1 MKKLAKKIVLL
12 LIALLS
18 VSQLM
23 AQSGLKVMSL
33 NAKTGEIA
41 TKDMFVRTIRAERPD
56 IIAFQE
62 IDYFTDREGNFR
74 KKDMIMELAE
84 ELGMFPYFGKAINY
98 RNGEYGNAILS
109 RYPLIECG
117 NVILPAPSGSKEQ
130 RVCTWGMVQL
140 PSGEKLIMGSVH
152 LDNSTTAI
160 RIQQINALKEFAS
173 SKQNIPLMV
182 CGDFNVGADG
192 EEIVT
197 GMATFDRHCTDAPT
211 WKSLSSSSTAKL
223 DYIFSFPK
231 GAVSGSDYRIVSE
244 ATLSDHWPI
253 VVKITLNK

>member
-1 MKKLAKKIVLL
+1 MKKRTQKIILL

-18 VSQLM
+18 ASPLM
-23 AQSGLKVMSL
+23 AQSVLKVMSL
-33 NAKTGEIA
+33 NAKSGEIA
-41 TKDMFVRTIRAERPD
+41 TRDMFVRTIRAERPD

-62 IDYFTDREGNFR
+62 IDYFTDRAGNFV
-74 KKDMIMELAE
+74 KKDMIMELAD

-109 RYPLIECG
+109 RYPIIECG
-117 NVILPAPSGSKEQ
+117 NLLLPTPTGSKEQ
-130 RVCTWGMVQL
+130 RVYTWGMIQL
-140 PSGEKLIMGSVH
+140 PSGKKFVAGSIH

-160 RIQQINALKEFAS
+160 RVQQINALKEFAA
-173 SKQNIPLMV
+173 SKQEVPVMV
-182 CGDFNVGADG
+182 CGDFNVGVDG

-197 GMATFDRHCTDAPT
+197 GMATFDRHCNDAPT

-223 DYIFSFPK
+223 DYLFSFPK
-231 GAVSGSDYRIVSE
+231 GAVSGSEYRIVNGAS
-244 ATLSDHWPI
+244 LSDHYPI